1 MSEKTIL
8 ATLTPRNDDW
18 DDLTELLEDL
28 KAYTPASMTDLYPVV
43 QAIAEGK
50 ETKLHVYEKE
60 SKEFMMHMREFKI
73 NVTLAGS

>member
-8 ATLTPRNDDW
+8 ATLTPRRDDW
-18 DDLTELLEDL
+18 DELTELLEDL
-28 KAYTPASMTDLYPVV
+28 NPYTPSSMADLYPVV

-50 ETKLHVYEKE
+50 EAKLHVFEKE

-73 NVTLAGS
+73 NVTLGGS